1 MATVCQPC
9 YVQRNDGCSKE
20 MLLSAE
26 KGTRRIAVEIKSFTG
41 ASDVNDL
48 EQAIGQYVLYK
59 QIMLQTEPDR
69 ELFLAVSK
77 RVANNIFSVEI
88 GQILLDGYVLLQAG
102 WRGDDYLQGAVIHI
116 QLIDSKIW
124 VQYDGTEYGVANELV
139 DAGIPT
145 ADIVLGFRHPSVR
158 QYTGFAVVV

>member
-1 MATVCQPC
+1 MPRLDIYHETVKHAL
-9 YVQRNDGCSKE
+9 VKDGWVITHDPYRLSIGKKRLFVDLGAE
-20 MLLSAE
+20 ILLSAE

-88 GQILLDGYVLLQAG
+88 GQILLDGNIIKVLVF
-102 WRGDDYLQGAVIHI
+102 DPESEVIT
-116 QLIDSKIW
+116 QWLP
-124 VQYDGTEYGVANELV
+124 N
-139 DAGIPT
+139 
-145 ADIVLGFRHPSVR
+145 
-158 QYTGFAVVV
+158 